1 MRLSSRISSNRLMT
15 SSLSIRNGESD
26 RLEPQERHHTRY
38 IGHDSMRKGVEEDS
52 AATMEYKTAIA
63 GVGTSAKRH
72 CSSQRSRQR
81 GVEASRQIGDSPKN
95 GMQHVQ
101 KRKLTPSKGLESTEN
116 INEQYNAEER

>member
-1 MRLSSRISSNRLMT
+1 MRLSSRISANRLMT
-15 SSLSIRNGESD
+15 SSLSIRNGERD
-26 RLEPQERHHTRY
+26 RSEPQERHHTRY

-63 GVGTSAKRH
+63 GVGTSAKWH

-81 GVEASRQIGDSPKN
+81 DVEASPKN

-101 KRKLTPSKGLESTEN
+101 KRKLTPSKDLESTAN
-116 INEQYNAEER
+116 INEKYNAEDR